1 MSTTEQITALEVKLS
16 KLQAEIAGLKYPPNK
31 EWLKKG
37 NTCWVVSAS
46 GAFHKVTWQDDLID
60 CARKSQG
67 NVFRT
72 EAEARHESDRRA
84 LIPELRERAGH
95 YKPVWDGNIRNYSL
109 IYESFSKEWKW
120 NWNSMYY
127 TCPRSGYFRAPI
139 ERLIEE
145 FGERLNL
152 LAD

>member
-1 MSTTEQITALEVKLS
+1 M
-16 KLQAEIAGLKYPPNK
+16 
-31 EWLKKG
+31 
-37 NTCWVVSAS
+37 VSAS

-95 YKPVWDGNIRNYSL
+95 YKPVWDGNTHNYYL
-109 IYESFSKEWKW
+109 VYETLSKEWTWEW
-120 NWNSMYY
+120 NCIYD
-127 TCPRSGYFRAPI
+127 TCPRSGYFSAEI
-139 ERLIEE
+139 EGLIEE

-152 LAD
+152 LMD